1 MPEWIASLTG
11 TPDGDGSLASP
22 WDLQTALNKTA
33 VVDPGD
39 TLYLRK
45 GTYTGAFT
53 AALLGEA
60 GNSIVVRP
68 YPGERVIWDAYQVGE
83 PSLADAPIY
92 QLNGG
97 HVTYRDFEF
106 LNSDPV
112 RVLSVGGSN
121 PVGRRAP
128 GPYFKAP
135 GLKLINCLIHDLSEG
150 PSFWAE
156 ANGAEL
162 YGNVV
167 WNNGWNSTVD
177 GNHGHALYCQGGT
190 AERVVRDNI
199 LVSSFDYKLHAY
211 GSELAS
217 LANLT
222 FDQNILFGR
231 SLVGGGCPISAC
243 VFTNN
248 HVFGGVTF
256 GLNDLATDNSGL
268 SITGNKFHQVIVS
281 GTTYGTPCTIKYFAD
296 GQITATGNSFFTTAN
311 SNVALFGL
319 YGPSGGSIVSYT
331 INGNAYWRTNSG
343 YIFFATPATIGSP
356 ATTIPVWSQWQAAGY
371 DVAGSY
377 TNEVTPASQ
386 DYTTLRVNAYDA
398 NRAHLI
404 ITNFG
409 SAESKSVD
417 LSLFATPGDWLRLRN
432 VQDYF
437 GDTRAFQYLGDDIA
451 IDMRADSHTLAEPTG
466 YGSVLATHVK
476 SFPKFGVF
484 VLEKFTPV
492 PVVARRSRIGS
503 GLGLGIG
510 I

>member
-1 MPEWIASLTG
+1 MATWIASPTG
-11 TPDGDGSLASP
+11 TAGGDGSLSSP

-33 VVDPGD
+33 VIDPGD
-39 TLYLRK
+39 TLYLRG

-53 AALLGEA
+53 ASLLGEA
-60 GNSIVVRP
+60 DNNITVRP
-68 YPGERVIWDAYQVGE
+68 YPGERVIWDANQEGE
-83 PSLADAPIY
+83 ANMADAPLY
-92 QLNGG
+92 QILGG
-97 HVTYRDFEF
+97 YVTYIGFEF
-106 LNSDPV
+106 LNSSTV
-112 RVLSVGGSN
+112 RQLTLGGSN
-121 PVGRRAP
+121 PATRRAP
-128 GPYFKAP
+128 GPYLKAP
-135 GLKLINCLIHDLSEG
+135 GLKLINCLVHDLSEG

-199 LVSSFDYKLHAY
+199 LVSSFGYKLHAY

-222 FDQNILFGR
+222 FDQNILFGG
-231 SLVGGGCPISAC
+231 SLIGGGCPISAC
-243 VFTNN
+243 GFTNN

-268 SITGNKFHQVIVS
+268 SVTGNKFHQVIMS
-281 GTTYGTPCTIKYFAD
+281 GATYGTPCTIKYFAD
-296 GQITATGNSFFTTAN
+296 GQITATANSFFTTAN
-311 SNVALFGL
+311 SNVALLGL
-319 YGPSGGSIVSYT
+319 YGPAGGSIVSYT

-371 DVAGSY
+371 DADGSY

-386 DYTTLRVNAYDA
+386 DYTTLRVNAYDSG
-398 NRAHLI
+398 RAHLI
-404 ITNFG
+404 VTNFG
-409 SAESKSVD
+409 SANSKSVD
-417 LSLFATPGDWLRLRN
+417 LSSFATVGDYIRIRN

-437 GDTRAFQYLGDDIA
+437 GDVAYVKYMGDA
-451 IDMRADSHTLAEPTG
+451 VTLDMQATSHTLAVPTG
-466 YGSVLATHVK
+466 YEAALATHIK

-484 VLEKFTPV
+484 VLEKYTPIQKARSAV
-492 PVVARRSRIGS
+492 PFIRRRRR
-503 GLGLGIG
+503 
-510 I
+510 